1 MKFEALVEFFEV
13 SFTDF
18 SEGELDGVSSEELTI
33 SVYVSFTDLSEVQ
46 LNGVYSKG
54 GSSPDLRDK
63 SESATVTRI
72 VTMSVLSEGFGGLL
86 FVSKDSSINLYCP
99 GSTPAALMS
108 TTVDDERFF
117 RVTKAS

>member
-1 MKFEALVEFFEV
+1 MKFEALVEFCGV
-13 SFTDF
+13 SSPDL
-18 SEGELDGVSSEELTI
+18 SEDELDGVSSEG
-33 SVYVSFTDLSEVQ
+33 VSTTDLPEDELVS
-46 LNGVYSKG
+46 YC
-54 GSSPDLRDK
+54 
-63 SESATVTRI
+63 TRI